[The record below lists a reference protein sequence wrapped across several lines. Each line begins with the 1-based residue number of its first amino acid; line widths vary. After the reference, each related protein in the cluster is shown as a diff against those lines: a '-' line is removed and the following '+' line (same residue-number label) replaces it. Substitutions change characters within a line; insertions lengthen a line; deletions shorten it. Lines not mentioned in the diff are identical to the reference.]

1 MDEHKP
7 MRRAWKAVLIAGAL
21 AGLIYLY
28 YTEVK
33 PVVIFGLR
41 SDYAHA
47 IPYQKIPVG
56 LDSLKAESC
65 GTCHREI
72 YEEWKTSIHAKAF
85 QDPFFQAYWK
95 KDKNIWVCLNC
106 HTPLENQQ
114 PTLIRSIPRGRVEKA
129 VQELNP
135 HYDPAYQ
142 QEAITCAACHVRDG
156 VILGPFDD
164 SAAPHPT
171 KFDPSFRTTQVCYRC
186 HNVVSGPAQFYNV
199 GPCGTY
205 AEYEGKYFMQERGF
219 ICQSC
224 HMPEIERPVAVGGP
238 IRQGRRHLWR
248 GGHDPEM
255 IRQAVAVRVQADSSS
270 PGPGDRVT
278 FTATLINAGAGHKIP
293 TGDPDRHFT
302 VEFLVEDKTGRV
314 VAHQSDTMG
323 RWILWQP
330 VVVEVHDNRLLP
342 LASREYTFR
351 YRMPEQAVGLTLKTR
366 VRYHMLTD
374 DQHEMLRTKYG
385 LTADDPYRF
394 TIYERAFPLS
404 HELKAELDRAAYDPQ
419 LSCASESRHGK
430 SKNAG

>member
-1 MDEHKP
+1 MAL
-7 MRRAWKAVLIAGAL
+7 MRRSWKILIGCVIVAGAV
-21 AGLIYLY
+21 YFY

-47 IPYQKIPVG
+47 IPYQKIPAG

-72 YEEWKTSIHAKAF
+72 YDEWKTSIHSKAF
-85 QDPFFQAYWK
+85 EDPFFQAYWK

-114 PTLIRSIPRGRVEKA
+114 PTLIKNIPRGRVEKA
-129 VQELNP
+129 IQEPNQ
-135 HYDPAYQ
+135 HYDPVYQ
-142 QEAITCAACHVRDG
+142 KEAITCAACHVRDG
-156 VILGPFDD
+156 VIYGPFDD

-171 KFDPSFRTTQVCYRC
+171 KFDPTFRTAQVCYRC

-219 ICQSC
+219 ICQNC
-224 HMPEIERPVAVGGP
+224 HMPEIERPVARGGP
-238 IRQGRRHLWR
+238 LRQGRRHLWR

-255 IRQAVAVRVQADSSS
+255 IKQAVAVRVQADPPAPR
-270 PGPGDRVT
+270 PGEQVT

-302 VEFLVEDKTGRV
+302 VEFLVRDKDGHVLSR
-314 VAHQSDTMG
+314 QSDTMG

-330 VVVEVHDNRLLP
+330 VVLEIYDNRLLP
-342 LASREYTFR
+342 LAGRVYSFT
-351 YRMPEQAVGLTLKTR
+351 YRVPDQATGVTLTAL
-366 VRYHMLTD
+366 VRYHILTD
-374 DQHEMLRTKYG
+374 GQHEMLRTKYG
-385 LTADDPYRF
+385 LTANEPYRF
-394 TIYERAFPLS
+394 TIYERTFPLS
-404 HELKAELDRAAYDPQ
+404 GELTAALDREAYDPK
-419 LSCASESRHGK
+419 LACAEEHASS
-430 SKNAG
+430 